1 MPARAGISVGVG
13 VRLVSATSLVALLV
27 AGCTGDT
34 AVPIED
40 FTDTSITTPH
50 LIEPSEQMRELAEQQ
65 CLDDPDLAE
74 GVVNAVD
81 PANPDQLLASVVV
94 DCDDVTG

>member
-1 MPARAGISVGVG
+1 MVRVGIKVRADVGVP
-13 VRLVSATSLVALLV
+13 LAFIAILI
-27 AGCTGDT
+27 AGCTGEE

-40 FTDTSITTPH
+40 FTETSITTPH

-65 CLDDPDLAE
+65 CRDDPGLAE